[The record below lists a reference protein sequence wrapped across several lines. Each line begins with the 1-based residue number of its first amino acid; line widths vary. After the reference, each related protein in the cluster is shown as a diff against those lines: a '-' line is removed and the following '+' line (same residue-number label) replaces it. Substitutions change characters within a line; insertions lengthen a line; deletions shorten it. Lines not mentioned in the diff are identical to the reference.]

1 MIQAVLQL
9 NTRKMVSQIVGNDLK
24 TPTKF
29 HPSDQVGYSM
39 SCYETI
45 VNGFDQII
53 AAAQA
58 ANGGAQQIPSMNMNK

>member
-1 MIQAVLQL
+1 
-9 NTRKMVSQIVGNDLK
+9 MVSQIVSNDLK
-24 TPTKF
+24 TQTML
-29 HPSDQVGYSM
+29 HPSGQVAYTM

-58 ANGGAQQIPSMNMNK
+58 LQQLAQAIGGEGEAQQISSMNMNK

>member
-1 MIQAVLQL
+1 
-9 NTRKMVSQIVGNDLK
+9 MVSQIVSNDLK
-24 TPTKF
+24 TQTML
-29 HPSDQVGYSM
+29 HPSGQVVYTM

-58 ANGGAQQIPSMNMNK
+58 LQQLAQAIGGEGEAQQISSMNMNK